1 MVMPTELQYHVNSNM
16 SHSYK
21 KDFFFFILGGGKE
34 AHGTGESYNSC
45 T

>member
-16 SHSYK
+16 PHSYK
-21 KDFFFFILGGGKE
+21 KDFFFILGGGKE